1 MILTDRLHSFRST
14 RHVTQSAKA
23 QTYNIGATQYFV
35 FKSIESVLH
44 IYLAPLSNFSDELHT
59 FDIFRPRA
67 RFSAQSPSGKGRP
80 RMPQNLNSLKQ
91 IGMEIVKNVFP
102 WKDLYQLA
110 RRGGNLKQIRF
121 FSVGGALEPQ
131 K

>member
-1 MILTDRLHSFRST
+1 
-14 RHVTQSAKA
+14 
-23 QTYNIGATQYFV
+23 
-35 FKSIESVLH
+35 
-44 IYLAPLSNFSDELHT
+44 
-59 FDIFRPRA
+59 
-67 RFSAQSPSGKGRP
+67 
-80 RMPQNLNSLKQ
+80 MPQNLNSLKQ